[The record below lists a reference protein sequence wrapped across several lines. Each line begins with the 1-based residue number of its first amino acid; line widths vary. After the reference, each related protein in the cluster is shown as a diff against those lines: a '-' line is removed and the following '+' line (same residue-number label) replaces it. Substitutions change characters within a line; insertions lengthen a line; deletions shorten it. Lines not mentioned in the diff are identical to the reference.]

1 MIKPVRPTEADARLS
16 VGQRLALLRRA
27 RGLSQRE
34 LAERLGCSQQLVSRW
49 EMQDPGP
56 REWGRLAHLLG
67 VPWRSLVLGI
77 DKRTPTQGRTDGR
90 S

>member
-1 MIKPVRPTEADARLS
+1 MIKPVRRTEADARLS

-56 REWGRLAHLLG
+56 REWGHLARVLG
-67 VPWRSLVLGI
+67 VTWRSLVLGVEQPET
-77 DKRTPTQGRTDGR
+77 DKGRR
-90 S
+90 